1 MSQTK
6 EMNLTFNS
14 ESKLLVQDSIPRMF
28 LSVPT
33 LPNIEKENQPS
44 KFFKG
49 KVKNVFL
56 FRDLL
61 LFLSEIVNSRF
72 YRADL
77 WRYLDPVITC
87 EDTGIRMECFSSC
100 ASIYGRV
107 DINTDMFEDY
117 EVEYRGTTNVN
128 FNKDFIAGLAM
139 LRSNSDSF
147 LEVGKDSVTL
157 ESNNKKVKEEKVKL
171 PDRWI
176 KGFLQSQSIYRKA
189 EKIFELNTMA
199 AKKFIS
205 ECQMSMGDKE
215 HYLVKNNSNV
225 MILNSKPPKS
235 EYIPVSGL
243 NRLTLLK
250 KLMPHI
256 TGLNIYFVKE
266 TGSTL
271 WLVKTKNASISFAT
285 SSSVKNGFSGEGESL
300 RSLTLN
306 RDESLDDFAMQM
318 IQSLHSFSITEL
330 ALTMEITEEEVLPI
344 VDSLSMNGIL
354 GFDCETNK
362 YFYRVLPFADKK
374 NSRFE
379 NSKEIL
385 KKSRVEIEKIEK
397 TEGGMIAKGWV
408 EGTTATYYSEVFVNK
423 QGYIETAKCNCNWFI
438 KNELK
443 RGPCKHILALRLYS
457 EFL

>member
-6 EMNLTFNS
+6 EMSLTFNS
-14 ESKLLVQDSIPRMF
+14 ESKLIVQDNIPKMF

-33 LPNIEKENQPS
+33 LPNIDKKEQPS

-49 KVKNVFL
+49 KVTNIFL

-61 LFLSEIVNSRF
+61 LFLSEIVNARF
-72 YRADL
+72 YRPDL
-77 WRYLDPVITC
+77 WRYMDPVITC

-100 ASIYGRV
+100 ASIYARV
-107 DINTDMFEDY
+107 DIHPDMFEDY

-128 FNKDFIAGLAM
+128 FNKEFIASLAM
-139 LRSNSDSF
+139 LRNNNDSF
-147 LEVGKDSVTL
+147 LEVGKDSVIL
-157 ESNNKKVKEEKVKL
+157 ETNNKKVKEEKVKL
-171 PDRWI
+171 PERWI

-189 EKIFELNTMA
+189 EKVFELNTMA
-199 AKKFIS
+199 AKKLIS

-215 HYLVKNNSNV
+215 HYLINHNNGV
-225 MILNSKPPKS
+225 MILTSKPPKNFS
-235 EYIPVSGL
+235 MPVSGL

-256 TGLNIYFVKE
+256 TGLNIYYVKE

-271 WLVKTKNASISFAT
+271 WMVKTKNASISFAT

-306 RDESLDDFAMQM
+306 RDESLDEFAMQM
-318 IQSLHSFSITEL
+318 IQNLHSFSITEL
-330 ALTMEITEEEVLPI
+330 ALAMEITEEEVLPI
-344 VDSLSMNGIL
+344 VDSLSMNGVL

-385 KKSRVEIEKIEK
+385 KKSRVEIEEIQKNEH
-397 TEGGMIAKGWV
+397 GMIAKGWV
-408 EGTTATYYSEVFVNK
+408 EGTTATYYSEVIVNK
-423 QGYIETAKCNCNWFI
+423 QGYIEKGKCNCNWYL
-438 KNELK
+438 KHELK